1 MCDVL
6 EVIEFKVFMLC
17 MKCIDSMWC
26 IRVFYDISITI
37 YSYYYKRQ
45 ADKKILMIIMSIFAH
60 KPVIYK
66 LVNQKYIKFT
76 KKKNCLIAFGIY
88 YNLDGICTLFVF
100 FILCWFHYYFVIHY
114 R

>member
-17 MKCIDSMWC
+17 MKC

-76 KKKNCLIAFGIY
+76 KKKI
-88 YNLDGICTLFVF
+88 V
-100 FILCWFHYYFVIHY
+100 
-114 R
+114 